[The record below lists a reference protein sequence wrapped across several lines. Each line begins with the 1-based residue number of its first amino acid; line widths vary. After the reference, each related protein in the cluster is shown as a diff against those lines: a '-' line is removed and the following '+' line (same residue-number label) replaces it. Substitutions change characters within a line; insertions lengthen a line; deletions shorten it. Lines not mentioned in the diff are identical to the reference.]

1 MPHPGAYAGRAEDP
15 PPTGDFI
22 ASCIFTTHCTEPYA
36 SLMETKSVLPVVSQ
50 IFARPKAGNAPEEY
64 EDAAAIG
71 DDRWPLRAAV
81 ADGATETSY
90 SRLWA
95 EILTEGIAEEGI
107 ASADRLKTVLPQ
119 WQAQWDRD
127 VNEKI
132 ENMPWYGAEK
142 AADGAFATLLGLNVH
157 EDNSWTALSVGD
169 CVLFHLSDDELQ
181 QAWPIEDPRAFTH
194 RPELLPSRDG
204 REAPSPAVT
213 EGEWEVGDAFIL
225 ATDAAAQ
232 WLLRTDPAAVLEFD
246 ENRFRLAT
254 DSARGTGGL
263 RNDDSTIVLLE
274 MRAPEEDE

>member
-1 MPHPGAYAGRAEDP
+1 
-15 PPTGDFI
+15 
-22 ASCIFTTHCTEPYA
+22 
-36 SLMETKSVLPVVSQ
+36 METKSVLPVVSR

-90 SRLWA
+90 SRTWA
-95 EILTEGIAEEGI
+95 EILTEGVAQAGV
-107 ASADRLKTVLPQ
+107 SAVERLPTVLPQ

-127 VNEKI
+127 VSEQI
-132 ENMPWYGAEK
+132 EDMPWYGAEK
-142 AADGAFATLLGLNVH
+142 AADGAFATLLGISIY
-157 EDNSWTALSVGD
+157 EDNTWKAFSVGD
-169 CVLFHLSDDELQ
+169 CVLFHLSDDEVES
-181 QAWPIEDPRAFTH
+181 AWPVDDPREFDH
-194 RPELLPSRDG
+194 RPNLLPSRDG
-204 REAPSPAVT
+204 PSVPEPDAT

-246 ENRFRLAT
+246 EDRFRLAT

-274 MRAPEEDE
+274 MRVPEEDE